1 MTGGG
6 RGQPKPARPAGTTD
20 QGLAQERT
28 TLAWTRSSIAF
39 AAMGVAILKQR
50 PVIGA
55 PLLVL
60 SAVIWTAGRARRR
73 PGLAGLAPRRV
84 VFITIC
90 VTVVG
95 LIALAIALAGPSPR
109 GFHF

>member
-1 MTGGG
+1 MTESSD
-6 RGQPKPARPAGTTD
+6 R
-20 QGLAQERT
+20 GLARERT

-55 PLLVL
+55 PLLIL

-73 PGLAGLAPRRV
+73 PQLAGLAPRRV
-84 VFITIC
+84 LFVTIS
-90 VTVVG
+90 VTVIAV
-95 LIALAIALAGPSPR
+95 IALVIALAGPSPR
-109 GFHF
+109 GLHL